1 MSMANLM
8 RGLKWYRL
16 SRQIPEKNPNGFR
29 TREELIKMNKTIV
42 SNNKLDIRMKDNGI
56 NTLQDIRA
64 TEWFAP
70 IRYLQQRTGL
80 SRVVEAL
87 GPIGKPPIT
96 LDSSSVSEG
105 TL

>member
-1 MSMANLM
+1 
-8 RGLKWYRL
+8 
-16 SRQIPEKNPNGFR
+16 
-29 TREELIKMNKTIV
+29 MNKTIV

-70 IRYLQQRTGL
+70 ILNPLPYAGD
-80 SRVVEAL
+80 SRISGPD
-87 GPIGKPPIT
+87 GPIGDPPIS
-96 LDSSSVSEG
+96 LDESSVSEG